1 MNWISLKGDFIL
13 LKTLVEINSIR
24 RLWLLIYWVKDLYY
38 SKEAERF
45 ITEKFE
51 RLIEEFGRF
60 ISLKKV
66 EEFTSKV

>member
-24 RLWLLIYWVKDLYY
+24 RLWLPIYWVRDLYY

-45 ITEKFE
+45 IT
-51 RLIEEFGRF
+51 
-60 ISLKKV
+60 
-66 EEFTSKV
+66 